1 MEENVDSFKLLC
13 GNSEETFMTEVE
25 TLAKNHNWNMPTKC
39 SVCGTDLVINANHK
53 EIKCSNELCKSRYMG
68 RISKWTDTLKIK
80 EFGLTT
86 IEKMIDNNIFKT
98 IPDLYKIDYT
108 KIASMDGFGEK
119 SAAKMKSE
127 LDSHKEATLAE
138 FIAGF
143 NITDC
148 GENIIQNVIDGK
160 GFNTLD
166 AFLNAKANDFIMD
179 GLKEKTADKLYNGLQ
194 ALKEDM
200 LETVKFVKIKEIK
213 KVEGGS
219 LGGQSFC
226 FTGPAQRK
234 RSELWEIVEKNGG
247 VVHESCKKDTNFLV
261 MADKNST
268 SSKAEKARKNGTTML
283 SEEEFIGMCEVL

>member
-1 MEENVDSFKLLC
+1 
-13 GNSEETFMTEVE
+13 MTEVE
-25 TLAKNHNWNMPTKC
+25 NLAKNHNWNMPTKC
-39 SVCGTDLVINANHK
+39 SVCGADLVINENHK
-53 EIKCSNELCKSRYMG
+53 ELKCSNEFCKSRYMG

-86 IEKMIDNNIFKT
+86 IEKMIDNDIFKT
-98 IPDLYKIDYT
+98 IPDLYKIDYS
-108 KIASMDGFGEK
+108 KIAAMEGFGEK

-127 LDSHKEATLAE
+127 LDNHREATLAE

-148 GENIIQNVIDGK
+148 GENIIQNIIDGK
-160 GFNTLD
+160 KLNTLY
-166 AFLNAKANDFIMD
+166 AFINAEPKDFIMD
-179 GLKEKTADKLYNGLQ
+179 GIKDKTANKLYAGLQ
-194 ALKEDM
+194 ALKNDM
-200 LETVKFVKIKEIK
+200 LKTADFVKIKEIK
-213 KVEGGS
+213 KMEGGS
-219 LGGQSFC
+219 LGGKSFC

-247 VVHESCKKDTNFLV
+247 IVHESCKKDTNFLV

-283 SEEEFIGMCEVL
+283 SEDEFIGMCEVI

>member
-1 MEENVDSFKLLC
+1 
-13 GNSEETFMTEVE
+13 MTEVE
-25 TLAKNHNWNMPTKC
+25 NLAKNHNWNMPTKC
-39 SVCGTDLVINANHK
+39 SVCGADLVINENHK
-53 EIKCSNELCKSRYMG
+53 ELKCSNEFCKSRYMG

-86 IEKMIDNNIFKT
+86 IEKMIDNDIFKT
-98 IPDLYKIDYT
+98 ITDLYKIDYS
-108 KIASMDGFGEK
+108 KIAAMEGFGEK

-127 LDSHKEATLAE
+127 LDNHREATLAE

-148 GENIIQNVIDGK
+148 GENIIQNIIDGK
-160 GFNTLD
+160 KLNTLY
-166 AFLNAKANDFIMD
+166 AFINAEPKDFIMD
-179 GLKEKTADKLYNGLQ
+179 GIKDKTANKLYAGLQ
-194 ALKEDM
+194 ALKNDM
-200 LETVKFVKIKEIK
+200 LKTADFVKIKEIK
-213 KVEGGS
+213 KMEGGS
-219 LGGQSFC
+219 LGGKSFC

-247 VVHESCKKDTNFLV
+247 IVHESCKKDTNFLV

-283 SEEEFIGMCEVL
+283 SEDEFIGMCEVI

>member
-1 MEENVDSFKLLC
+1 MIRC
-13 GNSEETFMTEVE
+13 
-25 TLAKNHNWNMPTKC
+25 
-39 SVCGTDLVINANHK
+39 
-53 EIKCSNELCKSRYMG
+53 IKFQYRPF
-68 RISKWTDTLKIK
+68 LKIK

-98 IPDLYKIDYT
+98 IPDLYKIDYA

-247 VVHESCKKDTNFLV
+247 VVHESCKRDTNFLV

-283 SEEEFIGMCEVL
+283 SEEEFIEMCEVL

>member
-1 MEENVDSFKLLC
+1 
-13 GNSEETFMTEVE
+13 MTEVE
-25 TLAKNHNWNMPTKC
+25 NLAKNHNWNMPTKC
-39 SVCGTDLVINANHK
+39 SVCGADLVINENHK
-53 EIKCSNELCKSRYMG
+53 ELKCSNEFCKSRYMG

-86 IEKMIDNNIFKT
+86 IEKMIDNDIFKT

-108 KIASMDGFGEK
+108 KIAAMDGFGEK

-127 LDSHKEATLAE
+127 LDNHREATLAE

-148 GENIIQNVIDGK
+148 GENIIQNIIDVK
-160 GFNTLD
+160 KLNTLY
-166 AFLNAKANDFIMD
+166 AFINAEPKDFIMD
-179 GLKEKTADKLYNGLQ
+179 GIKDKTANKLYAGLQ
-194 ALKEDM
+194 ALKNDM
-200 LETVKFVKIKEIK
+200 LKTADFVKIKEIK
-213 KVEGGS
+213 KMEGGS
-219 LGGQSFC
+219 LGGKSFC

-247 VVHESCKKDTNFLV
+247 VVHESLKNTTDCLV

-283 SEEEFIGMCEVL
+283 SEEEFIGMCEVV

>member
-1 MEENVDSFKLLC
+1 
-13 GNSEETFMTEVE
+13 MTEVE
-25 TLAKNHNWNMPTKC
+25 NLAKNHNWNMPTKC
-39 SVCGTDLVINANHK
+39 SVCGADLVINENHK
-53 EIKCSNELCKSRYMG
+53 ELKCSNEFCKSRYMG

-86 IEKMIDNNIFKT
+86 IEKMIDNDIFKT
-98 IPDLYKIDYT
+98 IPDLYKIDYS
-108 KIASMDGFGEK
+108 KIAAMDGFGEK

-127 LDSHKEATLAE
+127 LDNHREATLAE

-148 GENIIQNVIDGK
+148 GENIIQNIIDGK
-160 GFNTLD
+160 KLNTLY
-166 AFLNAKANDFIMD
+166 AFINAEPKDFIMD
-179 GLKEKTADKLYNGLQ
+179 GIKDKTANKLYAGLQ
-194 ALKEDM
+194 ALKNDM
-200 LETVKFVKIKEIK
+200 LKTADFVKIKEIK
-213 KVEGGS
+213 KMEGGS
-219 LGGQSFC
+219 LGGKSFC

-247 VVHESCKKDTNFLV
+247 VVHESLKNTTDYLV

-283 SEEEFIGMCEVL
+283 SEDEFIGMCEVV

>member
-1 MEENVDSFKLLC
+1 MSV
-13 GNSEETFMTEVE
+13 SE
-25 TLAKNHNWNMPTKC
+25 LAKLHNWNMPIKC
-39 SVCGTDLVINANHK
+39 TVCGADLVISNNHK
-53 EIKCSNELCKSRYMG
+53 ELKCSNEFCKSRYIG

-108 KIASMDGFGEK
+108 KIASMDGFGER
-119 SAAKMKSE
+119 SATKMKSE
-127 LDSHKEATLAE
+127 LDNHREVTLAE

-148 GENIIQNVIDGK
+148 GENIIQNVINGRN
-160 GFNTLD
+160 FNTLD
-166 AFLNAKANDFIMD
+166 DFLNAKSADFIMD
-179 GLKEKTADKLYNGLQ
+179 GVKEKTADKLYNGLQ

-200 LETVKFVKIKEIK
+200 LETVKFVKIKENK

-219 LGGQSFC
+219 LKGQSFC

-247 VVHESCKKDTNFLV
+247 IIHESCKKDTNFLV

-283 SEEEFIGMCEVL
+283 SEEEFINMCSVI

>member
-1 MEENVDSFKLLC
+1 
-13 GNSEETFMTEVE
+13 MTEVE
-25 TLAKNHNWNMPTKC
+25 NLAKNHNWNMPTKC
-39 SVCGTDLVINANHK
+39 SVCGADLVINENHK
-53 EIKCSNELCKSRYMG
+53 ELKCSNEFCKSRYMG

-86 IEKMIDNNIFKT
+86 IEKMIDNDIFKT

-108 KIASMDGFGEK
+108 KIAAMDGFGEK

-127 LDSHKEATLAE
+127 LNNHREATLAE

-148 GENIIQNVIDGK
+148 GENIIQNIIDGK
-160 GFNTLD
+160 KLNTLY
-166 AFLNAKANDFIMD
+166 AFINAEPKDFIMD
-179 GLKEKTADKLYNGLQ
+179 GIKDKTANKLYAGLQ
-194 ALKEDM
+194 ALKNDM
-200 LETVKFVKIKEIK
+200 LKTADFVKIKEIK
-213 KVEGGS
+213 KMEGGS
-219 LGGQSFC
+219 LGGKSFC

-247 VVHESCKKDTNFLV
+247 VVHESLKNTTDYLV

-283 SEEEFIGMCEVL
+283 SEDEFIGMCEVV

>member
-1 MEENVDSFKLLC
+1 MEENVGSFKLLR
-13 GNSEETFMTEVE
+13 GNNEETFMTEVE

-39 SVCGTDLVINANHK
+39 SVCGADLVISENHK
-53 EIKCSNELCKSRYMG
+53 ELKCSNEFCKSRYMG

-98 IPDLYKIDYT
+98 IPDLYKIDYA

-261 MADKNST
+261 TNTPNSG
-268 SSKAEKARKNGTTML
+268 SSKNVKAQKLGISIITEMDFL
-283 SEEEFIGMCEVL
+283 SMCKFY